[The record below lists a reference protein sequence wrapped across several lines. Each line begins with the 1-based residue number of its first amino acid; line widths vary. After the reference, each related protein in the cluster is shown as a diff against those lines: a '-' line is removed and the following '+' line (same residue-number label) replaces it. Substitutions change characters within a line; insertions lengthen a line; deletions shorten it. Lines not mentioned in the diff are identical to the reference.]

1 MNDIRTDL
9 KAYVDGELSP
19 ERMQEVET
27 AIARDPAL
35 REEVE
40 FMKMLGFQ
48 IQRIKFDPP
57 VQGAEQAIAAAR
69 RRPRFSRRLLTWGGA
84 GFGVLF
90 LLVVWPVFAQ
100 SKRAAMETAAT
111 ASVAKSDYQFADSVD
126 GDQGLARKQETDT
139 GTLPADGFNGRASR
153 IPQHAAS
160 GKLKGA
166 QAGEGGFAGGV
177 QPNEGIADPTLRK
190 AIPDYAGTPGTTDQ
204 AKVPTAPP
212 MSTNSSQR
220 LIRTADLALRVD
232 SAKEAQSSAIRI
244 VTGFG
249 GFIASSNLTGSK
261 DSLPTATV
269 TLRVPVRSFDN
280 ALESLRK
287 LGDVV
292 SDTSNTDD
300 VTAQVADTDA
310 RLKVM
315 RAEEDSYVTMLRAA
329 KRVGEL
335 LEIKERLS
343 TVRQEI
349 ESLDAQKKAL
359 ADQSTYST
367 ISATFE
373 QKPKPGQ
380 PEAPKGWADET
391 WANAVNGL
399 GGVGRFLASAGIF
412 LFVYSPIW
420 LPIVIIGWIAVRR
433 GRKGA

>member
-1 MNDIRTDL
+1 MNDYRSDL
-9 KAYVDGELSP
+9 KAYLDGELTP
-19 ERMQEVET
+19 ERAREVE
-27 AIARDPAL
+27 AALAEDPAL

-40 FMKMLGFQ
+40 FMKVLGLE
-48 IQRIKFDPP
+48 IQRIKHDPP
-57 VQGAEQAIAAAR
+57 VQGAEQAIATAR
-69 RRPRFSRRLLTWGGA
+69 RRPRFSRKLLTWGGA

-90 LLVVWPVFAQ
+90 LLVMWPVYAQ

-111 ASVAKSDYQFADSVD
+111 ASVAKSDYQFADSVG
-126 GDQGLARKQETDT
+126 GDQGLARNQGVT
-139 GTLPADGFNGRASR
+139 GSIPLNGLNERASR
-153 IPQHAAS
+153 SPLDGAS

-166 QAGEGGFAGGV
+166 QAGEGGFGGGSSGYATLKKKEAPAEV
-177 QPNEGIADPTLRK
+177 DGTIERGRSATSAPT
-190 AIPDYAGTPGTTDQ
+190 
-204 AKVPTAPP
+204 VPP

-249 GFIASSNLTGSK
+249 GFIASSNLSGSK

-399 GGVGRFLASAGIF
+399 GSVGRFLASAGIF
-412 LFVYSPIW
+412 LFVYAPIW
-420 LPIVIIGWIAVRR
+420 LPVVIIGWIAVKRS
-433 GRKGA
+433 KKV